1 MCYSIYD
8 ECVHVVFKKEDGDSK
23 RKCTSLLPPK
33 IAAQDE
39 NWCYVVT
46 NELLVKLVSSFTKKR
61 AMCPC
66 IATDPK

>member
-1 MCYSIYD
+1 MCYSIHD
-8 ECVHVVFKKEDGDSK
+8 ECVDVVFEKEDGDSK

-33 IAAQDE
+33 MAEDE
-39 NWCYVVT
+39 NWCYVDT

-66 IATDPK
+66 VATDPK